1 LTRQKKDEEKKVKEK
16 EVKEDGENEGKQ
28 SSVCNAVREKK
39 KTDS

>member
-28 SSVCNAVREKK
+28 SSVCVHGKKNA
-39 KTDS
+39 S